1 MWQSSCL
8 PLRGNHPN
16 HHNVAVAPC
25 AYGIPLHSWCLPRI
39 HNAPSESLSVLLPAC
54 PDCSSK
60 KKPKAHCALTSVFG
74 NGSDFRQCAPPPFF
88 PDMERVLAHSCP
100 FFLKAPLIFPAPG
113 LESVPTPGL
122 SRYLRAG
129 WWIGPI
135 PLAGIADL
143 LTLST
148 LNHCTVDQASLHN
161 REASM

>member
-8 PLRGNHPN
+8 PLCGNHPN
-16 HHNVAVAPC
+16 CHNVAVAPC
-25 AYGIPLHSWCLPRI
+25 AYGIPLHLWHPPRI
-39 HNAPSESLSVLLPAC
+39 HNAPSESLSALLPAC
-54 PDCSSK
+54 PDCSS

-74 NGSDFRQCAPPPFF
+74 NYLISGNAPPPLFS
-88 PDMERVLAHSCP
+88 PDMERVLAQSCP
-100 FFLKAPLIFPAPG
+100 FFLKAPLTFPAPG

-122 SRYLRAG
+122 SRYLRAE

>member
-1 MWQSSCL
+1 MWRL
-8 PLRGNHPN
+8 PLVPMAFPCTHGASLAFIMLLLNPSVSSFRR
-16 HHNVAVAPC
+16 API
-25 AYGIPLHSWCLPRI
+25 AAL
-39 HNAPSESLSVLLPAC
+39 
-54 PDCSSK
+54 

-74 NGSDFRQCAPPPFF
+74 KLSDFRQCAPPPFS
-88 PDMERVLAHSCP
+88 PDMERVLAQSCP
-100 FFLKAPLIFPAPG
+100 FFLKAPLTFPAPG